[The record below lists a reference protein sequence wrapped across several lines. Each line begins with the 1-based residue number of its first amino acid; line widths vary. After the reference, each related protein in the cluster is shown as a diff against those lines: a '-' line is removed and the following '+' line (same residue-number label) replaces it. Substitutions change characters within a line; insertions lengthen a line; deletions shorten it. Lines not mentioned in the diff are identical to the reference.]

1 MGRIPNA
8 GMIPALGISSVIIVT
23 LGFICAQLLRQTRPA
38 DAAAGQ

>member
-1 MGRIPNA
+1 MGRILNA
-8 GMIPALGISSVIIVT
+8 GMIPVLLMSSVIIVT